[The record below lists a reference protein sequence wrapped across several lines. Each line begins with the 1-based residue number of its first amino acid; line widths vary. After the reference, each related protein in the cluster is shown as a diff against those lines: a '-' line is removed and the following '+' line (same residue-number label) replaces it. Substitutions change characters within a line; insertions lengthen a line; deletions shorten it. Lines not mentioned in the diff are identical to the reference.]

1 MWSSVIDK
9 TPITRRD
16 YSKLPHVIDMPN
28 LLAVQIDSF
37 RAFLQA
43 DLTPVERKNQGLQA
57 VFLDIFP
64 ITDIHDNF
72 SLEFIEYMLGDPKY
86 SIRECQERGM
96 TYAIPLK
103 AKLRLVIREEEDSG
117 DKKVRDIIEQIV
129 YLGEMPLITD
139 KGTFIINGAE
149 RVIVSQLQR
158 SFGVFFSEETHPNG
172 KQLYSARIIPEHGT
186 WLEFSL
192 DVNDVLFVH
201 IDRKRKLP
209 VSLLFRA
216 LGYEANETIYKLFY
230 EFENVKLSQADK
242 VYGRSIAI
250 PIINKETGEVIADSG
265 EPLTEALVEQLS
277 AANGN
282 ASKVKIVKMDPTK
295 EPDVLANTFKKDP
308 TASAEE
314 ALFRMYSLLRP
325 GDPPNLETAQA
336 LMDRMFFNPKRYNL
350 AAVGRHRLNNRL
362 GLDIPIETTILTDKD
377 VIAIVDYLLK
387 LRRGEGE
394 TDDID
399 HLGNRRTRAV
409 GELLAVQ
416 FSLGL
421 TRMARTIRERISLHD
436 VDSITPQD
444 LVNARTVSSVI
455 AAFFGSSQLSQFME
469 QTNPLAELTHKRRL
483 SSLGPGGLDR
493 SHASFEVRDVHHTH
507 YGRICPIETP
517 EGPNIGLIAYLG
529 TYARVNE
536 FGFIETPYRK
546 VDSGIV
552 TDNIEYL
559 SADQEEQFMIAQ
571 ANSQIDDKGRLVGQV
586 ASRRRGDI
594 KILTP
599 DEVDYMDVS
608 PKQLVG
614 VSAAL
619 IPFLEHDDANRAL
632 MGSNMQRQAVPLLRT
647 EAPRVGTGMERKVAI
662 DSGAVIIAKQAGTV
676 TQVSAEMVTVM
687 PDETDDTGLFEIMP
701 DIYHLTKFKK
711 SNQETCINQKPIIRT
726 GDHVEIGQV
735 MADGPATSQGELAL
749 GRNILTAFMSW
760 EGYNFE
766 DAIVVSERLVKHDTF
781 SSIHITE
788 FELPVRETK
797 VGVEELTREIPN
809 VSEDAIRNLDENGII
824 RIGAE
829 VGPGD
834 ILVGKVTPKGE
845 RELSPEERLLR
856 AIFGE
861 KAGDVR
867 DASLKA
873 PPGMQGIVIDARLYS
888 RKDRD
893 SITKEKEKQTINEL
907 KRDYD
912 QRIAKIISTRNDK
925 LKELLQR
932 QVCTELRDDE
942 TNEVVL
948 QSKKKYTERLLE
960 DLDFEKII
968 QNQEWVVNKE
978 LNERILK
985 VIESCMRNISSLE
998 RQLDRES
1005 EKVIRGDELAPGV
1018 IQLVKLY
1025 VAKKR
1030 KLSVGDKMAGRHG
1043 NKGVVSK
1050 IVPEEDMPYLP
1061 DGQSIDII
1069 LNPLGVPG
1077 RMNLGQIMEIH
1088 IGWMAQKTDVHIA
1101 TGVFDGASIEEI
1113 KQALVDAGLPE
1124 SGKITLY
1131 NGKTGMPFDKEVT
1144 VGYMYVLKLGH
1155 LVEDKI
1161 HARSIGPYSLV
1172 TQQPLGGKAQFG
1184 GQRFGEMEVWALE
1197 AYGAAYT
1204 LQEMLTVKSD
1214 DVNGRSKL
1222 YEAIVKG
1229 DNPPEPGIP
1238 ESFNV
1243 LVKELQSL
1251 ALDVQLGD

>member
-1 MWSSVIDK
+1 MDK
-9 TPITRRD
+9 TQITRHD
-16 YSKLPHVIDMPN
+16 YSKLPSIIEMPN

-37 RAFLQA
+37 KAFLQA
-43 DLTPVERKNQGLQA
+43 DVPISERKNQGLQA
-57 VFLDIFP
+57 VFTEIFP
-64 ITDIHDNF
+64 ITDLHEHF
-72 SLEFIEYMLGDPKY
+72 SLEFIEYLLGEPKY
-86 SIRECQERGM
+86 TVLECQERGM

-103 AKLRLVIREEEDSG
+103 ARLRLVIREEEEG
-117 DKKVRDIIEQIV
+117 TEDKKIRDIIEQTV
-129 YLGEMPLITD
+129 FLGELPLITE

-158 SFGVFFSEETHPNG
+158 SYGVFYSEETHPNG

-192 DVNDVLFVH
+192 DVNDILYVH
-201 IDRKRKLP
+201 IDRKRKMP
-209 VSLLFRA
+209 GTLFLRA
-216 LGYEANETIYKLFY
+216 LGFETNNEIYKQFY
-230 EFENVKLSQADK
+230 KFDNVQSKKLGDLL
-242 VYGRSIAI
+242 GRSIGEAVVD
-250 PIINKETGEVIADSG
+250 KKTGEIIAESG
-265 EPLTEALVEQLS
+265 ELLTEALIGKLAES
-277 AANGN
+277 NGN
-282 ASKVKIVKMDPTK
+282 VGKIKMVRMDPTR
-295 EPDVLANTFKKDP
+295 EPDVLGNTFKKDT
-308 TASAEE
+308 TASVEE
-314 ALFRMYSLLRP
+314 ALSRIYSLLRP
-325 GDPPNLETAQA
+325 GDPPNQETAQA

-350 AAVGRHRLNNRL
+350 AAVGRHRINKRVNLNV
-362 GLDIPIETTILTDKD
+362 PIETTILTSEDFIA
-377 VIAIVDYLLK
+377 VIEYLLK
-387 LRRGEGE
+387 LRRGEGV

-399 HLGNRRTRAV
+399 HLGNRRTRSV
-409 GELLAVQ
+409 GELLAGQ
-416 FSLGL
+416 FNIGL
-421 TRMARTIRERISLHD
+421 TRMARTIRDRISLHD
-436 VDSITPQD
+436 AESITPQD

-517 EGPNIGLIAYLG
+517 EGPNIGLIAYMG
-529 TYARVNE
+529 TYGRINQ

-546 VDSGIV
+546 VMNGYV
-552 TDNIEYL
+552 TEEIDYL
-559 SADQEEQFMIAQ
+559 SADQEEDVLIAQ
-571 ANSQIDDKGRLVGQV
+571 AAIELDADGGLVG
-586 ASRRRGDI
+586 RIPTRTKGDI
-594 KILTP
+594 KLVDP
-599 DEVDYMDVS
+599 AEVNYMDVS
-608 PKQLVG
+608 PKQLLG

-647 EAPRVGTGMERKVAI
+647 EAPLVGTGMERKVAI
-662 DSGAVIIAKQAGTV
+662 DSGAVVVARQSGTV
-676 TQVSAEMVTVM
+676 VQVSADLITIK
-687 PDETDDTGLFEIMP
+687 PDILDDTGLFDIPP
-701 DIYHLTKFKK
+701 DVYPLTKFKK
-711 SNQETCINQKPIIRT
+711 SNQETCINQKPLVST
-726 GDHVEIGQV
+726 GERVEAGQV
-735 MADGPATSQGELAL
+735 LADGPATDRGELAL
-749 GRNILTAFMSW
+749 GRNVLTAFMSW

-766 DAIVVSERLVKHDTF
+766 DAIVVSERLVKEDVF

-788 FELPVRETK
+788 FEMPARETK
-797 VGVEELTREIPN
+797 VGTEEFTREIPN
-809 VSEDAIRNLDENGII
+809 VSEDAIRNLDESGII

-873 PPGMQGIVIDARLYS
+873 PPGMQGTVIDTRLYS
-888 RKDRD
+888 RKESD
-893 SITKEKEKQTINEL
+893 SVTREKERETIRGLES
-907 KRDYD
+907 DYG
-912 QRIAKIISTRNDK
+912 QRIDKVKSTRNEK
-925 LKELLQR
+925 MRELLNGK
-932 QVCTELRDDE
+932 VSVELRDSE
-942 TNEVVL
+942 TDDVVL
-948 QSKKKYTERLLE
+948 EAKRKYTESRLN
-960 DLDFEKII
+960 DLDFDRVIK
-968 QNQEWVVNKE
+968 NDRWVVNAD
-978 LNERILK
+978 LNTQIQK
-985 VIESCMRNISSLE
+985 VIEASSVNIRELENQLE
-998 RQLDRES
+998 REQ
-1005 EKVIRGDELAPGV
+1005 EKIRRGDELAPGV
-1018 IQLVKLY
+1018 IQLVKVY

-1043 NKGVVSK
+1043 NKGVVAK

-1061 DGQSIDII
+1061 DGRPVDII

-1088 IGWMAQKTDVHIA
+1088 IGWVAKEKNTHIA
-1101 TGVFDGASIEEI
+1101 TPVFDGASIEEI
-1113 KQALVDAGLPE
+1113 KKALQKAELPE
-1124 SGKITLY
+1124 TGKSRLY
-1131 NGKTGMPFDKEVT
+1131 DGKTGIRFDKEVT
-1144 VGYMYVLKLGH
+1144 VGYMYVMKLNH

-1184 GQRFGEMEVWALE
+1184 GQRFGEMEVWALQ
-1197 AYGAAYT
+1197 AYGASYT

-1214 DVNGRSKL
+1214 DVNGRSRL

-1251 ALDVQLGD
+1251 ALDVKLEE

>member
-1 MWSSVIDK
+1 MDN
-9 TPITRRD
+9 TQITRQD
-16 YSKLPHVIDMPN
+16 YSKLPSIIEMPN

-37 RAFLQA
+37 KAFLQA
-43 DLTPVERKNQGLQA
+43 EVPVSERKNQGLQA

-64 ITDIHDNF
+64 ITDIHEHF
-72 SLEFIEYMLGDPKY
+72 SLEFIEYMLGEPKY
-86 SIRECQERGM
+86 TVLECQERGM

-103 AKLRLVIREEEDSG
+103 ARLRLVIREEG
-117 DKKVRDIIEQIV
+117 DGKGEKKVKDIIEQTV
-129 YLGEMPLITD
+129 FLGELPLITE

-158 SFGVFFSEETHPNG
+158 SYGVFFSEETHPNG

-209 VSLLFRA
+209 VTLLLRA
-216 LGYEANETIYKLFY
+216 LGYESNEEIYQLFY
-230 EFENVKLSQADK
+230 DFDDVRANKAAELV
-242 VYGRSIAI
+242 GRSIGA
-250 PIINKETGEVIADSG
+250 PIVDKKTGEIVAESG
-265 EPLTEALVEQLS
+265 EPLTEALVERLTEG
-277 AANGN
+277 NGH
-282 ASKVKIVKMDPTK
+282 AGRAGKVKIVRMDPTR
-295 EPDVLANTFKKDP
+295 EPDVLANTFKKD
-308 TASAEE
+308 TTDDKE
-314 ALFRMYSLLRP
+314 AALSKMYSLLRP

-350 AAVGRHRLNNRL
+350 AAVGRHRINKRLNV
-362 GLDIPIETTILTDKD
+362 DVPIDTTILTAKD
-377 VIAIVDYLLK
+377 FIAIIDYLLK
-387 LRRGEGE
+387 LRRGEGL

-399 HLGNRRTRAV
+399 HLGNRRTRSV
-409 GELLAVQ
+409 GELLAQQ
-416 FSLGL
+416 FNTGL
-421 TRMARTIRERISLHD
+421 TRMARTIRDRISLHD
-436 VDSITPQD
+436 ADSITPQD

-517 EGPNIGLIAYLG
+517 EGPNIGLIAYMG
-529 TYARVNE
+529 TYGRINP

-546 VDSGIV
+546 VEKGRMTEKIDF
-552 TDNIEYL
+552 L
-559 SADQEEQFMIAQ
+559 SADQEEDYLIGQ
-571 ANSQIDDKGRLVGQV
+571 AALTLDDQGNLMGRIPV
-586 ASRRRGDI
+586 RNRGDI
-594 KILTP
+594 KLVDPT
-599 DEVDYMDVS
+599 EVDYMDVS
-608 PKQLVG
+608 PKQLLG

-647 EAPRVGTGMERKVAI
+647 EAPLVGTGMERKVAV
-662 DSGAVIIAKQAGTV
+662 DSGAVVVAKQSGTV
-676 TQVSAEMVTVM
+676 TQVSADMITVS
-687 PDETDDTGLFEIMP
+687 PDAADDSGLFDTPP
-701 DIYHLTKFKK
+701 DVYPLTKFKK
-711 SNQETCINQKPIIRT
+711 SNQETCINQKPIVQT
-726 GDHVEIGQV
+726 GTHVEAGEV
-735 MADGPATSQGELAL
+735 LADGPATDRGELAL

-766 DAIVVSERLVKHDTF
+766 DAIVVSERLVKQDIF

-788 FELPVRETK
+788 FELPARETK
-797 VGVEELTREIPN
+797 VGTEEFTREIPN
-809 VSEDAIRNLDENGII
+809 VSEDAVRNLDESGII

-873 PPGMQGIVIDARLYS
+873 PPGMQGIVIDTRLYS
-888 RKDRD
+888 RKDSDTVAR
-893 SITKEKEKQTINEL
+893 EKERETLREL
-907 KRDYD
+907 ERDYQ
-912 QRIAKIISTRNDK
+912 QRIEQVKETRNDK
-925 LKELLQR
+925 LKELLKGR
-932 QVCTELRDDE
+932 VCVELRDGE
-942 TNEVVL
+942 TDEVVVPA
-948 QSKKKYTERLLE
+948 KRKYTDSRLAE
-960 DLDFEKII
+960 LDFDRVIQNERWVTNAGVNEQVHKVIQASSKSVRELENQLEREQEKI
-968 QNQEWVVNKE
+968 
-978 LNERILK
+978 R
-985 VIESCMRNISSLE
+985 
-998 RQLDRES
+998 
-1005 EKVIRGDELAPGV
+1005 RGDELAPGV
-1018 IQLVKLY
+1018 IQLVKVY

-1043 NKGVVSK
+1043 NKGVVAK

-1061 DGQSIDII
+1061 DGRPIDII

-1088 IGWMAQKTDVHIA
+1088 IGWVAKEKDTHIA
-1101 TGVFDGASIEEI
+1101 TPVFDGASIDEI
-1113 KQALVDAGLPE
+1113 KNALRRSDLPE
-1124 SGKITLY
+1124 TGKSTLY
-1131 NGKTGMPFDKEVT
+1131 DGKTGIPFDKEVT
-1144 VGYMYVLKLGH
+1144 VGYMYVMKLNH

-1184 GQRFGEMEVWALE
+1184 GQRFGEMEVWALQ
-1197 AYGAAYT
+1197 AYGASYT

-1214 DVNGRSKL
+1214 DVNGRSRL

-1251 ALDVQLGD
+1251 ALDVQLEE